1 MQDFEK
7 ELDNVM
13 LSYIDS
19 VALQIFK
26 KAESSITSKE
36 AWNDLK
42 DTYSEYVDFENSE
55 IQAYQAS
62 IETEQN
68 ENLKILQ
75 EGYAKNATVR
85 KLIYQKLIEL
95 IDNKNG
101 KSDDSM

>member
-36 AWNDLK
+36 SWNDLK

-62 IETEQN
+62 IENEKN

-95 IDNKNG
+95 IDG
-101 KSDDSM
+101 KSNNTV

>member
-26 KAESSITSKE
+26 KAESSITSNE
-36 AWNDLK
+36 AWSDLK

-62 IETEQN
+62 IENEQN

-95 IDNKNG
+95 IDG
-101 KSDDSM
+101 KSNNTV